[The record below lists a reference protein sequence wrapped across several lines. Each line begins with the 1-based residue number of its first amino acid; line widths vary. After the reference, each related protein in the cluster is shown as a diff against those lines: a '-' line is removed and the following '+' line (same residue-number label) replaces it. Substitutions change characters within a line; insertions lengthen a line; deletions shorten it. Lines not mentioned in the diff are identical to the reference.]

1 MRENRVKTIWKNGGI
16 VLAGG
21 VNLDSPYL
29 AELIA
34 HQGFDAIIVDTQHAP
49 LDYKGMLANL
59 QAISTTPAIP
69 IVRVGWNHPP
79 LIMQV
84 LDAGAYGVICPMVN
98 SRADC
103 EAFVSACY
111 YAPKGYR
118 SWGPIRGTLYGGPD
132 YFERANDTILP
143 MIQIETIQAVERL
156 DEILSVPG
164 LGGIYFGPGDMS
176 ITLGLHPQKSYGD
189 PKLLEVVEKT
199 MKACRKHNV
208 LAGIMTPNAQFAKQA
223 IGWGAQLVTPGS
235 DIGFVRT
242 GAQTALAEF
251 RSFAPAT

>member
-1 MRENRVKTIWKNGGI
+1 MRENRVKTIWKKGGV
-16 VLAGG
+16 VLAGS

-34 HQGFDAIIVDTQHAP
+34 QVGFDSIIVDMQHAP
-49 LDYKGMLANL
+49 LDYKGTLANL

-69 IVRVGWNHPP
+69 IVRVPWNHPP

-103 EAFVSACY
+103 QVFIDACY
-111 YAPKGYR
+111 YAPKGMR

-132 YFERANDTILP
+132 YFEQANDTILP
-143 MIQIETIQAVERL
+143 MIQIETIQAVERI

-176 ITLGLHPQKSYGD
+176 ITLGLHPQKSYEN
-189 PKLLEVVEKT
+189 PKLLNAVET
-199 MKACRKHNV
+199 AMKACRKHGV
-208 LAGIMTPNAQFAKQA
+208 LAGIMTPNAEFAKQA
-223 IGWGAQLVTPGS
+223 IAWGAQLVTPGS
-235 DIGFVRT
+235 DIGWIRA
-242 GAQTALAEF
+242 GSAKALADF
-251 RSFAPAT
+251 RAFVPAS